1 MSIILNPEI
10 NKLDKNSLCY
20 SIYSQ
25 LYNNFFNSQDRKD
38 EDHPFGIEEGDQTSI
53 RLKNTAFNFASP
65 ISESIVGS
73 ESGES
78 SNTGGVLLNYVKKGG
93 DNMSGL
99 FRANYGFEAG
109 INNTR
114 VIDISQKDTIDE
126 NNHVVSTDYELNI
139 TGNILIGG
147 KNFIL
152 GGKNVLSYDQLS
164 NTATISSAIVD
175 FVRSQIKST
184 GEIIIGSDK
193 TSGVYITPEVLQVK
207 GNNVY
212 HSGNANLENIDWNMQ
227 NATVSGILSVK
238 SDTILEGKLTA
249 SYGVNLGAEGK
260 TILSITKK
268 DLNIN
273 GFISFGVGYGI
284 KIEDTPV
291 LIRSNTNDIQLSS
304 IGGDLLLGNDNTNKT
319 RLLSNLSDEKG
330 TNILITKY
338 GGAFFPDSFRIKHNF
353 GDDLASSYRVDAND
367 EGLIIHKK
375 LRFGTSSGAY
385 LMGGENNIGFVSC
398 VKRTDPTTHIETV
411 SIHNTFFQYQPST
424 SVYQPQNRDSDTLS
438 FITDSDFFLFNKPVE
453 SNNFV
458 GIAGSSTRL
467 LDNTLFFTNQSYLH
481 SIVDGIKHYGNAYF
495 TEDLSSESF
504 SSGFAGSGWA
514 IKRNKTTGNIIMT
527 CDEAVVRKKMR
538 IYELEV
544 QKETA
549 TNGSLWITD
558 SCSGDV
564 VEKL

>member
-78 SNTGGVLLNYVKKGG
+78 GNTGGVLLNYVKKGG

-238 SDTILEGKLTA
+238 SDTILEGKLTS

-268 DLNIN
+268 GLNIN

-330 TNILITKY
+330 TNVLITKY

-367 EGLIIHKK
+367 EGLTIHKK

-385 LMGGENNIGFVSC
+385 LMGSENNIGFVSC

-495 TEDLSSESF
+495 IEDLSSERF
-504 SSGFAGSGWA
+504 SSGFTGSGWA

-558 SCSGDV
+558 SCSGDA